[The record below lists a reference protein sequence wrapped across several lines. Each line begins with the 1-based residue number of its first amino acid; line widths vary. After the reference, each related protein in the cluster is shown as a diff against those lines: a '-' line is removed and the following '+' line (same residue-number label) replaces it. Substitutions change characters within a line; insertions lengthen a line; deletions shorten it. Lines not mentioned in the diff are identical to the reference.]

1 VANPRPRRALAQPP
15 AKRRPVNC
23 TRVAAGEGSGE
34 GEIAAPV
41 GTNLEVCPPAACA
54 SSTTRPLG
62 HPRRPQTR
70 APKAP
75 RRFDRIARSR
85 TPHGVPVVFG
95 GRSSGGVA
103 SLDPRLISVIPTG
116 IASRDFVTPHHRT
129 LFPRHPL
136 ATDAPQVI
144 PCGSPVS
151 PLHAASDRMGKR
163 RTAPYSKWGGAAA
176 SPGERPSVSWLVET
190 SNHGSTLLIAHD
202 AHRARSL

>member
-1 VANPRPRRALAQPP
+1 MANPRPRRALAQPP

-54 SSTTRPLG
+54 SSTTPPLG
-62 HPRRPQTR
+62 SPQRPQTR

-116 IASRDFVTPHHRT
+116 IAGRDFVTPHDRT

-136 ATDAPQVI
+136 ARDPR
-144 PCGSPVS
+144 SRRPVRE
-151 PLHAASDRMGKR
+151 PGFTTPRRLPPHGK
-163 RTAPYSKWGGAAA
+163 TVEAPYSRLGGAAA
-176 SPGERPSVSWLVET
+176 SQANGPALAGWWKRPGR
-190 SNHGSTLLIAHD
+190 I
-202 AHRARSL
+202 